1 MLDSG
6 TVTSSDIRIKKDIVD
21 NSYGLNEILKLR
33 TINYRY
39 KNVNLSKDKKVGFV
53 AQEIKASMPEL
64 VSIAND
70 EMKTL

>member
-1 MLDSG
+1 M
-6 TVTSSDIRIKKDIVD
+6 D